1 MLWGGCFRH
10 VLQFRNFT
18 KHADESIYYESQ
30 CYSQWI
36 RIVYNFY
43 PYMDKFKRR
52 VKNMLIFNFRNG
64 YVVDDE
70 GKR

>member
-18 KHADESIYYESQ
+18 KHVDESIYYESQ

-36 RIVYNFY
+36 STVYNFY
-43 PYMDKFKRR
+43 QYMGKFKRR
-52 VKNMLIFNFRNG
+52 VKICLFKFRNG